1 MYAYE
6 TLAFDRGSVREKD
19 RNGFLHVKISP
30 LTRVQ
35 VAPYYGR
42 EIPGFEE
49 LGLERDKIYY
59 GYRQLSA
66 YIIDTGVTLHLAHVA
81 LRHPQRPFNLVLFVS
96 LHSSPCLFFHVNRVS
111 GF

>member
-19 RNGFLHVKISP
+19 KSGFLHVKISP

-59 GYRQLSA
+59 GYRPEEELKKESTINSVNGH
-66 YIIDTGVTLHLAHVA
+66 IINKFLEYYYLI
-81 LRHPQRPFNLVLFVS
+81 
-96 LHSSPCLFFHVNRVS
+96 
-111 GF
+111 